1 MADQDRPNQ
10 NANKAKAEGERS
22 AEANRGGG
30 NSRRDEHPERS
41 YPAGDRDGT
50 GGITNRPMSE
60 EVENQEELPER
71 GTHKEDVLNRSEEN
85 RYETPRRYE
94 TGHGGHGEH

>member
-22 AEANRGGG
+22 AADANRGGG
-30 NSRRDEHPERS
+30 ARDEHPERS
-41 YPAGDRDGT
+41 YPAGKRSGT
-50 GGITNRPMSE
+50 GGITNRPISE

-71 GTHKEDVLNRSEEN
+71 GTHKDQTSD
-85 RYETPRRYE
+85 PGSRRREGDYSRDDR
-94 TGHGGHGEH
+94 

>member
-10 NANKAKAEGERS
+10 TANKAKAEGERS
-22 AEANRGGG
+22 TAETNRGG
-30 NSRRDEHPERS
+30 NSPRDEHPERS
-41 YPAGDRDGT
+41 YPAGERGGT

-71 GTHKEDVLNRSEEN
+71 GTHKD
-85 RYETPRRYE
+85 ETQNPGSTRREGDYSKDQR
-94 TGHGGHGEH
+94 